1 MDPADFVIN
10 VAKAALVL
18 FIIVDPFGNIP
29 IFMGLT
35 QIMTDQQRRKI
46 FNTAIIVSII
56 LLLAFAFAG
65 QEIFN
70 LFGVSIFSFQI
81 AGGILLLIIAIKI
94 LIAGS
99 LHGEEEQ
106 APESLGAVPIAVPL
120 LAGPGAITT
129 TILTL
134 QTYDVYVTV
143 LSVLIVLASTWVI
156 LRFINRVYAFLGNT
170 GAIVIAR
177 IMSLLIAAI
186 AIQYI
191 ITGTTQYISLI
202 Q

>member
-70 LFGVSIFSFQI
+70 LFGVSILVF
-81 AGGILLLIIAIKI
+81 K
-94 LIAGS
+94 
-99 LHGEEEQ
+99 
-106 APESLGAVPIAVPL
+106 SLG
-120 LAGPGAITT
+120 G
-129 TILTL
+129 
-134 QTYDVYVTV
+134 
-143 LSVLIVLASTWVI
+143 
-156 LRFINRVYAFLGNT
+156 FCF
-170 GAIVIAR
+170 
-177 IMSLLIAAI
+177 
-186 AIQYI
+186 
-191 ITGTTQYISLI
+191 
-202 Q
+202 